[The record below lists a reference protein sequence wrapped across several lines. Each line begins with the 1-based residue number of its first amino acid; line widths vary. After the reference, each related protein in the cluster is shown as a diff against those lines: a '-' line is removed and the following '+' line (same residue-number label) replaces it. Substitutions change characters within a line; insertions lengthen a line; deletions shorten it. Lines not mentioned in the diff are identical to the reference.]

1 MMLDTVDEKK
11 KGVHTRY
18 LILLIIFIVTAVN
31 YADRATLSIA
41 GTEVAKELQLSAV
54 SMGYIFSAFG
64 WAYLLMQIPGGWLL
78 DKFGSKKVYT
88 YSLFFWSLF
97 TFLQGFVDMF
107 PLAWAGISMFFMRF
121 MLGFSEAP
129 SFPANA
135 RIVAAWFPTKERGTA
150 SAIFNSA
157 QYFSLALFSPLL
169 GWLTFA
175 WGWEHVFTV
184 MGVIGFVLT
193 ALWIKL
199 IHNPTDHPRMS
210 AEELKFIS
218 ENGAVVDMDHKK
230 PGSAA
235 ASGPKLHYIKQLL
248 SNRMMLGVFFGQ
260 YFINTITWFF
270 LTWFPIYLVQEKGMS
285 ILKVGLV
292 ASIPALCGFAGGV
305 LGGVFSDY
313 LIKRGLSL
321 TLARKL
327 PIVLGMLLAS
337 TIILCNYTNNTTL
350 VVMLMALAFF
360 GKGFGA
366 LGWPVI
372 SDTAPKEIVGLCG
385 GVFNVFGNVAS
396 IVTPLV
402 IVELD
407 NNLSHYA
414 DVIKKALHVDV
425 KDVPGA
431 GAAGGMGAALM
442 AFLGA
447 ELKSGIEIVT
457 TALNLEEHIHDCTLV
472 ITGEGRIDSQSI
484 HGKVPIG
491 VANVAKKYHK
501 PVIGIAGSLTND
513 VGVVHQHGI
522 DAVFSVLT
530 SIGTLDEAFRGAY
543 DNICRA
549 SRNIAATL
557 AIGMRN
563 AG

>member
-1 MMLDTVDEKK
+1 MILDTAVEAK
-11 KGVHTRY
+11 KGKHTRY
-18 LILLIIFIVTAVN
+18 LILLIIFIVTTIN

-41 GTEVAKELQLSAV
+41 GTEVAKELQLSAI

-78 DKFGSKKVYT
+78 DRYGSKKVYT

-97 TFLQGFVDMF
+97 TFMQGFVDMV
-107 PLAWAGISMFFMRF
+107 PLAYAGISMFIMRF

-184 MGVIGFVLT
+184 MGGIGFVLT
-193 ALWIKL
+193 FLWVKF

-210 AEELKFIS
+210 KEELDYITKG
-218 ENGAVVDMDHKK
+218 GAVVDMDHKK
-230 PGSAA
+230 PGAVVQ
-235 ASGPKLHYIKQLL
+235 GPKLHYIKQLL
-248 SNRMMLGVFFGQ
+248 TNRMMLGVFFGQ

-270 LTWFPIYLVQEKGMS
+270 LTWFPIYLVQDKGMS
-285 ILKVGLV
+285 ILKVGMV

-305 LGGVFSDY
+305 LGGVFSDS
-313 LIKRGLSL
+313 LIKRGYSL
-321 TLARKL
+321 TVARKI

-337 TIILCNYTNNTTL
+337 TIILCNYTDSTAL
-350 VVMLMALAFF
+350 VVTLMAFAFF

-372 SDTAPKEIVGLCG
+372 ADTAPKEMVGLCG
-385 GVFNVFGNVAS
+385 AVFNVFGNVAS

-402 IVELD
+402 IGYLVSELHSF
-407 NNLSHYA
+407 NA
-414 DVIKKALHVDV
+414 ALIFV
-425 KDVPGA
+425 GCS
-431 GAAGGMGAALM
+431 ALM
-442 AFLGA
+442 AMVCYLFVVGDIKRM
-447 ELKSGIEIVT
+447 ELQK
-457 TALNLEEHIHDCTLV
+457 
-472 ITGEGRIDSQSI
+472 
-484 HGKVPIG
+484 
-491 VANVAKKYHK
+491 
-501 PVIGIAGSLTND
+501 
-513 VGVVHQHGI
+513 
-522 DAVFSVLT
+522 
-530 SIGTLDEAFRGAY
+530 
-543 DNICRA
+543 
-549 SRNIAATL
+549 
-557 AIGMRN
+557 
-563 AG
+563 

>member
-1 MMLDTVDEKK
+1 MILDTVDEKK

-305 LGGVFSDY
+305 LG
-313 LIKRGLSL
+313 
-321 TLARKL
+321 
-327 PIVLGMLLAS
+327 MLLAS

-402 IVELD
+402 IGYLVSELHSF
-407 NNLSHYA
+407 NA
-414 DVIKKALHVDV
+414 ALVFV
-425 KDVPGA
+425 GCS
-431 GAAGGMGAALM
+431 ALM
-442 AFLGA
+442 AMVCYLFVVGDIKRM
-447 ELKSGIEIVT
+447 ELQK
-457 TALNLEEHIHDCTLV
+457 
-472 ITGEGRIDSQSI
+472 
-484 HGKVPIG
+484 
-491 VANVAKKYHK
+491 
-501 PVIGIAGSLTND
+501 
-513 VGVVHQHGI
+513 
-522 DAVFSVLT
+522 
-530 SIGTLDEAFRGAY
+530 
-543 DNICRA
+543 
-549 SRNIAATL
+549 
-557 AIGMRN
+557 
-563 AG
+563 

>member
-1 MMLDTVDEKK
+1 MILDTAVESK
-11 KGVHTRY
+11 KGKNTRY
-18 LILLIIFIVTAVN
+18 LILLIIFIVTTIN

-41 GTEVAKELQLSAV
+41 GTEVAKELQLSAI

-78 DKFGSKKVYT
+78 DRYGSKKVYT

-97 TFLQGFVDMF
+97 TFMQGFVDMV
-107 PLAWAGISMFFMRF
+107 PLAYAGISMFIMRF

-184 MGVIGFVLT
+184 MGGIGFVLT
-193 ALWIKL
+193 FLWVKF

-210 AEELKFIS
+210 KEELDYITKG
-218 ENGAVVDMDHKK
+218 GAVVDMDHKK
-230 PGSAA
+230 PGAVVQ
-235 ASGPKLHYIKQLL
+235 GPKLHYIKQLL
-248 SNRMMLGVFFGQ
+248 TNRMMLGVFFGQ

-270 LTWFPIYLVQEKGMS
+270 LTWFPIYLVQDKGMS
-285 ILKVGLV
+285 ILKVGMV

-305 LGGVFSDY
+305 LGGVFSDS
-313 LIKRGLSL
+313 LIKRGYSL
-321 TLARKL
+321 TVARKI

-337 TIILCNYTNNTTL
+337 TIILCNYTDSTAL
-350 VVMLMALAFF
+350 VIVLMAFAFF

-372 SDTAPKEIVGLCG
+372 ADTAPKEMVGLCG
-385 GVFNVFGNVAS
+385 AVFNVFGNVAS

-402 IVELD
+402 IGYLVSELHSF
-407 NNLSHYA
+407 NA
-414 DVIKKALHVDV
+414 ALIFV
-425 KDVPGA
+425 GCS
-431 GAAGGMGAALM
+431 ALM
-442 AFLGA
+442 AMVCYLFVVGDIKRM
-447 ELKSGIEIVT
+447 ELQK
-457 TALNLEEHIHDCTLV
+457 
-472 ITGEGRIDSQSI
+472 
-484 HGKVPIG
+484 
-491 VANVAKKYHK
+491 
-501 PVIGIAGSLTND
+501 
-513 VGVVHQHGI
+513 
-522 DAVFSVLT
+522 
-530 SIGTLDEAFRGAY
+530 
-543 DNICRA
+543 
-549 SRNIAATL
+549 
-557 AIGMRN
+557 
-563 AG
+563 

>member
-1 MMLDTVDEKK
+1 MMLDSAVESKR
-11 KGVHTRY
+11 GMNTRY

-78 DKFGSKKVYT
+78 DKFGSKKVYS

-97 TFLQGFVDMF
+97 TFMQGFVGVF
-107 PLAWAGISMFFMRF
+107 PIAWAGISMFFMRF

-157 QYFSLALFSPLL
+157 QYFSLAIFSPLL

-210 AEELKFIS
+210 EQELKYIS
-218 ENGAVVDMDHKK
+218 DGGAVVDMDHKK
-230 PGSAA
+230 PGA
-235 ASGPKLHYIKQLL
+235 ASNGPKMHYIKQLL
-248 SNRMMLGVFFGQ
+248 TNRMMLGVFFGQ

-270 LTWFPIYLVQEKGMS
+270 LTWFPIYLVQDKGMS

-305 LGGVFSDY
+305 LGGVFSDA
-313 LIKRGLSL
+313 LIKRGHSI
-321 TLARKL
+321 TFARKV

-337 TIILCNYTNNTTL
+337 TIILCNYTDNTAL
-350 VVMLMALAFF
+350 VVALMALAFF

-402 IVELD
+402 IGYLVSELHSF
-407 NNLSHYA
+407 NA
-414 DVIKKALHVDV
+414 ALVFV
-425 KDVPGA
+425 GCS
-431 GAAGGMGAALM
+431 ALM
-442 AFLGA
+442 AMVCYLFVVGDIKRM
-447 ELKSGIEIVT
+447 ELQ
-457 TALNLEEHIHDCTLV
+457 N
-472 ITGEGRIDSQSI
+472 
-484 HGKVPIG
+484 
-491 VANVAKKYHK
+491 
-501 PVIGIAGSLTND
+501 
-513 VGVVHQHGI
+513 
-522 DAVFSVLT
+522 
-530 SIGTLDEAFRGAY
+530 
-543 DNICRA
+543 
-549 SRNIAATL
+549 
-557 AIGMRN
+557 
-563 AG
+563 

>member
-1 MMLDTVDEKK
+1 MILDTVVESK
-11 KGVHTRY
+11 KGMPTRY
-18 LILLIIFIVTAVN
+18 FILLIIFIVTAIN

-78 DKFGSKKVYT
+78 DRYGSKKVYT
-88 YSLFFWSLF
+88 HSLFFWSLF
-97 TFLQGFVDMF
+97 TFLQGFVDLF
-107 PLAWAGISMFFMRF
+107 PLAWAGVSMFIMRF

-150 SAIFNSA
+150 SAIFNAA

-184 MGVIGFVLT
+184 MGAIGFVLT
-193 ALWIKL
+193 ALWVKF

-210 AEELKFIS
+210 ASELAYITKG
-218 ENGAVVDMDHKK
+218 GAVVDMDHKK
-230 PGSAA
+230 PGAA
-235 ASGPKLHYIKQLL
+235 VAGPKMHYIRQLL
-248 SNRMMLGVFFGQ
+248 TNRMMLGVFFGQ

-305 LGGVFSDY
+305 LGGVFSDH
-313 LIKRGLSL
+313 LIKRGATI

-337 TIILCNYTNNTTL
+337 SIILCNYTNNTTL
-350 VVMLMALAFF
+350 VVTLMALAFF

-402 IVELD
+402 IGYLVSELHSF
-407 NNLSHYA
+407 NA
-414 DVIKKALHVDV
+414 ALVFV
-425 KDVPGA
+425 GCS
-431 GAAGGMGAALM
+431 ALM
-442 AFLGA
+442 AMVCYLFVVGDIKRM
-447 ELKSGIEIVT
+447 ELRK
-457 TALNLEEHIHDCTLV
+457 
-472 ITGEGRIDSQSI
+472 
-484 HGKVPIG
+484 
-491 VANVAKKYHK
+491 
-501 PVIGIAGSLTND
+501 
-513 VGVVHQHGI
+513 
-522 DAVFSVLT
+522 
-530 SIGTLDEAFRGAY
+530 
-543 DNICRA
+543 
-549 SRNIAATL
+549 
-557 AIGMRN
+557 
-563 AG
+563 

>member
-1 MMLDTVDEKK
+1 MMLDSAVESKR
-11 KGVHTRY
+11 GMNTRH

-78 DKFGSKKVYT
+78 DKFGSKKVYS

-97 TFLQGFVDMF
+97 TFMQGFVDIF
-107 PLAWAGISMFFMRF
+107 PIAWAGISMFFMRF

-157 QYFSLALFSPLL
+157 QYFSLAIFSPLL
-169 GWLTFA
+169 GWLTFS

-184 MGVIGFVLT
+184 MGMIGFVLT
-193 ALWIKL
+193 ALWVKL

-210 AEELKFIS
+210 EQELKYIS
-218 ENGAVVDMDHKK
+218 EGGAVVDMDHKK
-230 PGSAA
+230 PGA
-235 ASGPKLHYIKQLL
+235 ASTGPKMHYIKQLL
-248 SNRMMLGVFFGQ
+248 TNRMMLGVFFGQ

-270 LTWFPIYLVQEKGMS
+270 LTWFPIYLVQDKGMS

-305 LGGVFSDY
+305 LGGVFSDA
-313 LIKRGLSL
+313 LIKRGHSI
-321 TLARKL
+321 TFARKV

-337 TIILCNYTNNTTL
+337 TIILCNYTDNTAL
-350 VVMLMALAFF
+350 VVTLMALAFF

-402 IVELD
+402 IGYLVSELHSF
-407 NNLSHYA
+407 NA
-414 DVIKKALHVDV
+414 ALVFV
-425 KDVPGA
+425 GCS
-431 GAAGGMGAALM
+431 ALM
-442 AFLGA
+442 AMVCYLFVVGDIKRM
-447 ELKSGIEIVT
+447 ELQ
-457 TALNLEEHIHDCTLV
+457 N
-472 ITGEGRIDSQSI
+472 
-484 HGKVPIG
+484 
-491 VANVAKKYHK
+491 
-501 PVIGIAGSLTND
+501 
-513 VGVVHQHGI
+513 
-522 DAVFSVLT
+522 
-530 SIGTLDEAFRGAY
+530 
-543 DNICRA
+543 
-549 SRNIAATL
+549 
-557 AIGMRN
+557 
-563 AG
+563 

>member
-1 MMLDTVDEKK
+1 MILDTVSEAK
-11 KGVHTRY
+11 KGMHTRY
-18 LILLIIFIVTAVN
+18 TILLIIFIVTAIN

-41 GTEVAKELQLSAV
+41 GTEVAKELHLSAL

-78 DKFGSKKVYT
+78 DRYGSKKVYT
-88 YSLFFWSLF
+88 FSLFFWSLF
-97 TFLQGFVDMF
+97 TFMQGFVDML
-107 PLAWAGISMFFMRF
+107 PLAWAGISMFLMRF

-184 MGVIGFVLT
+184 MGAIGFVLT
-193 ALWIKL
+193 FLWVKF
-199 IHNPTDHPRMS
+199 IHNPTDHPGMS
-210 AEELKFIS
+210 AAELDFIKKG
-218 ENGAVVDMDHKK
+218 GAVVDMDHKK
-230 PGSAA
+230 TAQD
-235 ASGPKLHYIKQLL
+235 SGPKLHYIKQMLT
-248 SNRMMLGVFFGQ
+248 NRMMLGVFFGQ

-285 ILKVGLV
+285 ILKVGMV

-305 LGGVFSDY
+305 LGGVFSDS
-313 LIKRGLSL
+313 LIKRGCSL

-337 TIILCNYTNNTTL
+337 TIILCNYTDNTVL
-350 VVMLMALAFF
+350 VIALMALAFF

-402 IVELD
+402 IGYLMSELHSF
-407 NNLSHYA
+407 NA
-414 DVIKKALHVDV
+414 ALLFV
-425 KDVPGA
+425 GCS
-431 GAAGGMGAALM
+431 ALM
-442 AFLGA
+442 AMICYLFVVGDIKRM
-447 ELKSGIEIVT
+447 ELQK
-457 TALNLEEHIHDCTLV
+457 
-472 ITGEGRIDSQSI
+472 
-484 HGKVPIG
+484 
-491 VANVAKKYHK
+491 
-501 PVIGIAGSLTND
+501 
-513 VGVVHQHGI
+513 
-522 DAVFSVLT
+522 
-530 SIGTLDEAFRGAY
+530 
-543 DNICRA
+543 
-549 SRNIAATL
+549 
-557 AIGMRN
+557 
-563 AG
+563 

>member
-1 MMLDTVDEKK
+1 MMLDTASETK
-11 KGVHTRY
+11 KGMHTRY
-18 LILLIIFIVTAVN
+18 YILLIIFIVTAIN

-41 GTEVAKELQLSAV
+41 GTEVAKELQLSAI

-78 DKFGSKKVYT
+78 DRYGSKKVYT

-97 TFLQGFVDMF
+97 TFLQGFVDMV
-107 PLAWAGISMFFMRF
+107 PLAWAGVSMFLMRF

-157 QYFSLALFSPLL
+157 QYFSLAIFSPLL

-184 MGVIGFVLT
+184 MGAIGFVLT
-193 ALWIKL
+193 FMWVKF
-199 IHNPTDHPRMS
+199 IHNPTDHPNMS
-210 AEELKFIS
+210 AAELEFIKKG
-218 ENGAVVDMDHKK
+218 GAVVDMDHKK
-230 PGSAA
+230 TSTD
-235 ASGPKLHYIKQLL
+235 SGPKLHYIKQMLT
-248 SNRMMLGVFFGQ
+248 NRMMLGVFFGQ
-260 YFINTITWFF
+260 YFINNITWFF

-285 ILKVGLV
+285 ILKVGMV

-305 LGGVFSDY
+305 LGGVFSDS
-313 LIKRGLSL
+313 LIKRGYSL

-337 TIILCNYTNNTTL
+337 TIILCNYTDNTVL
-350 VVMLMALAFF
+350 VIALMALAFF

-402 IVELD
+402 IGYLVSELHSF
-407 NNLSHYA
+407 NA
-414 DVIKKALHVDV
+414 ALLFV
-425 KDVPGA
+425 GCS
-431 GAAGGMGAALM
+431 ALM
-442 AFLGA
+442 AMVCYLFVVGDIKRM
-447 ELKSGIEIVT
+447 ELQK
-457 TALNLEEHIHDCTLV
+457 
-472 ITGEGRIDSQSI
+472 
-484 HGKVPIG
+484 
-491 VANVAKKYHK
+491 
-501 PVIGIAGSLTND
+501 
-513 VGVVHQHGI
+513 
-522 DAVFSVLT
+522 
-530 SIGTLDEAFRGAY
+530 
-543 DNICRA
+543 
-549 SRNIAATL
+549 
-557 AIGMRN
+557 
-563 AG
+563 

>member
-1 MMLDTVDEKK
+1 MMLDSAVESKR
-11 KGVHTRY
+11 GINTRY

-78 DKFGSKKVYT
+78 DKFGSKKVYS

-97 TFLQGFVDMF
+97 TFMQGFVGVF
-107 PLAWAGISMFFMRF
+107 PIAWAGMSMFFMRF

-157 QYFSLALFSPLL
+157 QYFSLAIFSPLL

-193 ALWIKL
+193 ALWVKL

-210 AEELKFIS
+210 EQELKYIS
-218 ENGAVVDMDHKK
+218 EGGAVVDMDHKK
-230 PGSAA
+230 PGA
-235 ASGPKLHYIKQLL
+235 ASNGPKMHYIKQLL
-248 SNRMMLGVFFGQ
+248 TNRMMLGVFFGQ

-270 LTWFPIYLVQEKGMS
+270 LTWFPIYLVQDKGMS

-305 LGGVFSDY
+305 LGGVFSDA
-313 LIKRGLSL
+313 LITRGHSI
-321 TLARKL
+321 TFARKV

-337 TIILCNYTNNTTL
+337 TIILCNYTDNTVL
-350 VVMLMALAFF
+350 VVALMALAFF

-402 IVELD
+402 IGYLVSELHSF
-407 NNLSHYA
+407 NA
-414 DVIKKALHVDV
+414 ALVFV
-425 KDVPGA
+425 GCS
-431 GAAGGMGAALM
+431 ALM
-442 AFLGA
+442 AMVCYLFVVGDIKRM
-447 ELKSGIEIVT
+447 ELQ
-457 TALNLEEHIHDCTLV
+457 N
-472 ITGEGRIDSQSI
+472 
-484 HGKVPIG
+484 
-491 VANVAKKYHK
+491 
-501 PVIGIAGSLTND
+501 
-513 VGVVHQHGI
+513 
-522 DAVFSVLT
+522 
-530 SIGTLDEAFRGAY
+530 
-543 DNICRA
+543 
-549 SRNIAATL
+549 
-557 AIGMRN
+557 
-563 AG
+563 

>member
-1 MMLDTVDEKK
+1 MLLDTTVETKK
-11 KGVHTRY
+11 VAPTRY

-97 TFLQGFVDMF
+97 TFLQGFVDLF
-107 PLAWAGISMFFMRF
+107 PLAWAGVSMFFMRF

-193 ALWIKL
+193 GLWVKL
-199 IHNPTDHPRMS
+199 IHNPTDHPRMT
-210 AEELKFIS
+210 AEELKFIKDG
-218 ENGAVVDMDHKK
+218 GAVVDMDHKK
-230 PGSAA
+230 PGDKAA
-235 ASGPKLHYIKQLL
+235 NGPKLHYIKQLL

-260 YFINTITWFF
+260 YFINTI
-270 LTWFPIYLVQEKGMS
+270 TWFPIYLVQEKGMS

-305 LGGVFSDY
+305 LGGVFSDH
-313 LIKRGLSL
+313 LIKKGKSI

-337 TIILCNYTNNTTL
+337 SIILCNYTNNTAL
-350 VVMLMALAFF
+350 VVALMALAFF

-402 IVELD
+402 IGYLVSELHSF
-407 NNLSHYA
+407 NA
-414 DVIKKALHVDV
+414 ALVFV
-425 KDVPGA
+425 GCS
-431 GAAGGMGAALM
+431 ALM
-442 AFLGA
+442 AMFCYLFVVGDIKRM
-447 ELKSGIEIVT
+447 ELQK
-457 TALNLEEHIHDCTLV
+457 
-472 ITGEGRIDSQSI
+472 
-484 HGKVPIG
+484 
-491 VANVAKKYHK
+491 
-501 PVIGIAGSLTND
+501 
-513 VGVVHQHGI
+513 
-522 DAVFSVLT
+522 
-530 SIGTLDEAFRGAY
+530 
-543 DNICRA
+543 
-549 SRNIAATL
+549 
-557 AIGMRN
+557 
-563 AG
+563 

>member
-1 MMLDTVDEKK
+1 MMLDTVVESKK
-11 KGVHTRY
+11 SMHTRY

-41 GTEVAKELQLSAV
+41 GTAVAEELHLSAV

-78 DKFGSKKVYT
+78 DRFGSKKVYT

-97 TFLQGFVDMF
+97 TFLQGFIDLF
-107 PLAWAGISMFFMRF
+107 PLAWAGVSMFIMRF

-135 RIVAAWFPTKERGTA
+135 RIVAAWFPAKERGTA

-169 GWLTFA
+169 GWLTYA

-193 ALWIKL
+193 GMWVKF

-210 AEELKFIS
+210 KEELKYIADG
-218 ENGAVVDMDHKK
+218 GAVVDMDYKK
-230 PGSAA
+230 PGGTA
-235 ASGPKLHYIKQLL
+235 GPKMDYIKQMLT
-248 SNRMMLGVFFGQ
+248 NRMMLGVFLGQ
-260 YFINTITWFF
+260 YFLNTITWFF
-270 LTWFPIYLVQEKGMS
+270 LTWFPIYLVQDKGMS

-305 LGGVFSDY
+305 LGGFFSDS
-313 LIKRGLSL
+313 LIRRGYSL
-321 TLARKL
+321 TFARKL

-337 TIILCNYTNNTTL
+337 SIILCNYTDNTVL
-350 VVMLMALAFF
+350 VIALMALAFF

-372 SDTAPKEIVGLCG
+372 SDIAPKEIVGLCG

-402 IVELD
+402 IGYMVSELHSF
-407 NNLSHYA
+407 N
-414 DVIKKALHVDV
+414 
-425 KDVPGA
+425 
-431 GAAGGMGAALM
+431 AALVFVGCSALM
-442 AFLGA
+442 MMICYLFVVGDIKRM
-447 ELKSGIEIVT
+447 ELKI
-457 TALNLEEHIHDCTLV
+457 
-472 ITGEGRIDSQSI
+472 
-484 HGKVPIG
+484 
-491 VANVAKKYHK
+491 
-501 PVIGIAGSLTND
+501 
-513 VGVVHQHGI
+513 
-522 DAVFSVLT
+522 
-530 SIGTLDEAFRGAY
+530 
-543 DNICRA
+543 
-549 SRNIAATL
+549 
-557 AIGMRN
+557 
-563 AG
+563 

>member
-1 MMLDTVDEKK
+1 MILDTAVEAK
-11 KGVHTRY
+11 KGKHTRY
-18 LILLIIFIVTAVN
+18 LILLIIFIVTTIN

-41 GTEVAKELQLSAV
+41 GTEVAKELQLSAI

-78 DKFGSKKVYT
+78 DRYGSKKVYT

-97 TFLQGFVDMF
+97 TFMQGFVDMV
-107 PLAWAGISMFFMRF
+107 PLAYAGISMFIMRF

-184 MGVIGFVLT
+184 MGGIGFVLT
-193 ALWIKL
+193 FLWVKF

-210 AEELKFIS
+210 KEELDYITQG
-218 ENGAVVDMDHKK
+218 GAVVDMDHKK
-230 PGSAA
+230 PGAVVE
-235 ASGPKLHYIKQLL
+235 GPKLHYIKQLL
-248 SNRMMLGVFFGQ
+248 TNRMMLGVFFGQ

-270 LTWFPIYLVQEKGMS
+270 LTWFPIYLVQDKGMS
-285 ILKVGLV
+285 ILKVGMV

-305 LGGVFSDY
+305 LGGVFSDS
-313 LIKRGLSL
+313 LIKRGYSL
-321 TLARKL
+321 TVARKI

-337 TIILCNYTNNTTL
+337 TIILCNYTDNTAL
-350 VVMLMALAFF
+350 VIALMAFAFF

-372 SDTAPKEIVGLCG
+372 ADTAPKEMVGLCG
-385 GVFNVFGNVAS
+385 AVFNVFGNVAS

-402 IVELD
+402 IGYLVSELHSF
-407 NNLSHYA
+407 NA
-414 DVIKKALHVDV
+414 ALIFV
-425 KDVPGA
+425 GCS
-431 GAAGGMGAALM
+431 ALM
-442 AFLGA
+442 AMVCYLFVVGDIKRM
-447 ELKSGIEIVT
+447 ELQK
-457 TALNLEEHIHDCTLV
+457 
-472 ITGEGRIDSQSI
+472 
-484 HGKVPIG
+484 
-491 VANVAKKYHK
+491 
-501 PVIGIAGSLTND
+501 
-513 VGVVHQHGI
+513 
-522 DAVFSVLT
+522 
-530 SIGTLDEAFRGAY
+530 
-543 DNICRA
+543 
-549 SRNIAATL
+549 
-557 AIGMRN
+557 
-563 AG
+563 

>member
-1 MMLDTVDEKK
+1 MSLDTAVASK
-11 KGVHTRY
+11 KGIPTRY
-18 LILLIIFIVTAVN
+18 IILLIIFIVTAVN

-41 GTEVAKELQLSAV
+41 GTEVAKELHLSAI

-107 PLAWAGISMFFMRF
+107 PLAWAGISMFIMRF

-150 SAIFNSA
+150 SALFNAA
-157 QYFSLALFSPLL
+157 QYFSLAIFSPLL

-184 MGVIGFVLT
+184 MGVIGFMLT
-193 ALWIKL
+193 GLWVKF

-210 AEELKFIS
+210 AQELDYITKG
-218 ENGAVVDMDHKK
+218 GAVVDMDHKK
-230 PGSAA
+230 PGVTTT
-235 ASGPKLHYIKQLL
+235 GPKLHYIKQLL
-248 SNRMMLGVFFGQ
+248 TNRMMLGVFFGQ

-270 LTWFPIYLVQEKGMS
+270 LTWFPIYLVQDKGMS

-305 LGGVFSDY
+305 LGGVFSDH
-313 LIKRGLSL
+313 LIKRGATI

-350 VVMLMALAFF
+350 VVTLMALAFF

-402 IVELD
+402 IGYLVSELHSF
-407 NNLSHYA
+407 NA
-414 DVIKKALHVDV
+414 ALIFV
-425 KDVPGA
+425 GCS
-431 GAAGGMGAALM
+431 ALM
-442 AFLGA
+442 AMVCYLFIVGDIKRM
-447 ELKSGIEIVT
+447 ELQK
-457 TALNLEEHIHDCTLV
+457 
-472 ITGEGRIDSQSI
+472 
-484 HGKVPIG
+484 
-491 VANVAKKYHK
+491 
-501 PVIGIAGSLTND
+501 
-513 VGVVHQHGI
+513 
-522 DAVFSVLT
+522 
-530 SIGTLDEAFRGAY
+530 
-543 DNICRA
+543 
-549 SRNIAATL
+549 
-557 AIGMRN
+557 
-563 AG
+563 

>member
-1 MMLDTVDEKK
+1 MILDTVSEAK
-11 KGVHTRY
+11 KGMHTRY
-18 LILLIIFIVTAVN
+18 TILLIIFIVTAIN

-41 GTEVAKELQLSAV
+41 GTEVAKELHLSAL

-78 DKFGSKKVYT
+78 DRYGSKKVYT
-88 YSLFFWSLF
+88 FSLFFWSLF
-97 TFLQGFVDMF
+97 TFMQGFVDML
-107 PLAWAGISMFFMRF
+107 PLAWAGISMFLMRF

-184 MGVIGFVLT
+184 MGAIGFVLT
-193 ALWIKL
+193 FLWVKF
-199 IHNPTDHPRMS
+199 IHNPTDHPGMS
-210 AEELKFIS
+210 AAELDFIKKG
-218 ENGAVVDMDHKK
+218 GAVVDMDHKK
-230 PGSAA
+230 TAQD
-235 ASGPKLHYIKQLL
+235 SGPKLHFIKQMLT
-248 SNRMMLGVFFGQ
+248 NRMMLGVFFGQ

-285 ILKVGLV
+285 ILKVGMV

-305 LGGVFSDY
+305 LGGVFSDS
-313 LIKRGLSL
+313 LIKRGCSL

-337 TIILCNYTNNTTL
+337 TIILCNYTDNTVL
-350 VVMLMALAFF
+350 VIALMALAFF

-402 IVELD
+402 IGYLVSELHSF
-407 NNLSHYA
+407 NA
-414 DVIKKALHVDV
+414 ALLFV
-425 KDVPGA
+425 GCS
-431 GAAGGMGAALM
+431 ALM
-442 AFLGA
+442 AMICYLFVVGDIKRM
-447 ELKSGIEIVT
+447 ELQK
-457 TALNLEEHIHDCTLV
+457 
-472 ITGEGRIDSQSI
+472 
-484 HGKVPIG
+484 
-491 VANVAKKYHK
+491 
-501 PVIGIAGSLTND
+501 
-513 VGVVHQHGI
+513 
-522 DAVFSVLT
+522 
-530 SIGTLDEAFRGAY
+530 
-543 DNICRA
+543 
-549 SRNIAATL
+549 
-557 AIGMRN
+557 
-563 AG
+563 